1 MKLKSFRRQLVD
13 LMLPNA
19 SKRYQT
25 QRSTRIYLFSTGEA
39 PIITLPV
46 TLDQLAN
53 TRNYR
58 FEFCTVS
65 NTRLICTWSVIF
77 VWLGL
82 VPFCSVAMPAV
93 QVQKPTEKNATPKS
107 DANPKSDATRQG
119 HLIQISLPVTP
130 KVAAQ
135 VENTLE
141 RLATDSK
148 KVLRAED
155 LPVVVLEFQTSG
167 GRTGQGSDFES
178 CLKLARL
185 LGREEMN
192 RLLTVAYIPDRR
204 TEFAPIE
211 GEGAT
216 AKLTGHAVLV
226 AIAANRIAIAPTA
239 SIGAAGIDDDTNDQI
254 VKATYQSIAQR
265 RTLPESVVQAMF
277 DKSKDLHRVKSDDQW
292 SFVTGDRLNDPL
304 IVESK
309 TLATAKEFLMLT
321 GAELKEF
328 GLIQN
333 RTQSKS
339 DLIAQYNLK
348 SAALEVDPTG
358 GAGWRAVNIEL
369 PEFINDQTTEWMFRS
384 LQQTVESKT
393 ANLIIFTFNS
403 SGGDPDVCLE
413 LARTIALLEDDFRT
427 VAFIESTASGPPGLA
442 AMACDQ
448 IIMTKSSQLGGMFE
462 PEIPEE
468 QLADLN
474 QLVEAVAKA
483 VDRDPALF
491 HAVINPGL
499 DVNRY
504 RNLQTGQTRLMTTEQ
519 HVKMDAQDKW
529 KFVDAVPVK
538 DGFDAKTARR
548 FDLSS
553 QTLANMTELENFYQL
568 EEPPASLAPTVVDQW
583 LTKIAHH
590 LASPFVAPWLL
601 FGAFFFISTEMSQPG
616 TGVPGFLGTL
626 CLVAFFWSQ
635 YLDGNA
641 ELFEIL
647 LFLTGVIC
655 ILLELFIIPGFGIFG
670 IGGFLMVVC
679 SLVLAS
685 QTFIIPKTSD
695 EFNQLPGSLMV
706 LVGALSGVVV
716 AVLALRTVLPNM
728 PYFRK
733 MMLEPPTTEKTGLAE
748 DEDPESIVN
757 LSHLVDRVGDSITN
771 LAPAG
776 KAMIDGRLLDVI
788 SDGRMIDKGTKVKVV
803 EVTGNRV
810 VVQPLKNE

>member
-1 MKLKSFRRQLVD
+1 MTY
-13 LMLPNA
+13 
-19 SKRYQT
+19 KR
-25 QRSTRIYLFSTGEA
+25 S
-39 PIITLPV
+39 
-46 TLDQLAN
+46 
-53 TRNYR
+53 
-58 FEFCTVS
+58 
-65 NTRLICTWSVIF
+65 ICIWSVVF

-82 VPFCSVAMPAV
+82 VPFCSVALPAL
-93 QVQKPTEKNATPKS
+93 QVQEPAEKKAIPNAAPNATP
-107 DANPKSDATRQG
+107 NATPEAEQKRPG
-119 HLIQISLPVTP
+119 HLIQISLPITA
-130 KVAAQ
+130 KVATQ

-148 KVLRAED
+148 KVLRLED
-155 LPVVVLEFQTSG
+155 QPVVVLEFQTSS

-178 CLKLARL
+178 CLSLARFL
-185 LGREEMN
+185 AREEMN
-192 RLLTVAYIPDRR
+192 RLLTVAYIPARR
-204 TEFAPIE
+204 TDMVVDDA
-211 GEGAT
+211 GAT

-239 SIGAAGIDDDTNDQI
+239 AIGAAGIDESGNDPI
-254 VKATYQSIAQR
+254 VKATYESIAQR
-265 RTLPESVVQAMF
+265 RTLPESVVQAMV
-277 DKSKDLHRVKSDDQW
+277 DKTKDLHRVKTDNEW
-292 SFVTGDRLNDPL
+292 SFVTGDRLDEL
-304 IVESK
+304 VVVESK
-309 TLATAKEFLMLT
+309 TLTTAKDFLMLT

-328 GLIQN
+328 GLIQD

-358 GAGWRAVNIEL
+358 GAGWKAVNIEL

-384 LQQTVESKT
+384 LQQTTDSKS

-413 LARTIALLEDDFRT
+413 LARTIAGLEDDFRT
-427 VAFIESTASGPPGLA
+427 VAFIETTASGPPALA

-448 IIMTKSSQLGGMFE
+448 IIMTKSAQLGGIYE
-462 PEIPEE
+462 PEIPED

-474 QLVEAVAKA
+474 QLVEAVAEA

-491 HAVINPGL
+491 QAVINPGL

-504 RNLQTGQTRLMTTEQ
+504 RNLQTGQTRLMTTQQ
-519 HVKMDAQDKW
+519 HLEMDATDNW

-538 DGFDAKTARR
+538 DGFDAETSRR

-553 QTLANMTELENFYQL
+553 QTLANITELENFYQL
-568 EEPPASLAPTVVDQW
+568 EESPTSLAPTVVDQW
-583 LTKIAHH
+583 LTKVAHH

-626 CLVAFFWSQ
+626 CVVAFFWSQ

-641 ELFEIL
+641 HWLEIL
-647 LFLTGVIC
+647 MFLTGVIC
-655 ILLELFIIPGFGIFG
+655 ILLELFVIPGIGIFG

-685 QTFIIPKTSD
+685 QTFILPKNTE

-706 LVGALSGVVV
+706 LVGALSGFVV
-716 AVLALRTVLPNM
+716 AAIALRTVLPNM

-733 MMLEPPTTEKTGLAE
+733 MMLEPPTKEKTGLKE
-748 DEDPESIVN
+748 DQDPESIVN
-757 LSHLVDRVGDSITN
+757 LSHLLDRVGDSITN

-810 VVQPLKNE
+810 VVQPMTNV